1 METRLLL
8 SENYELVAVRTR
20 SAGFGFVN
28 TERTA
33 AEIVIVERFDGSG
46 CVGIFHFD
54 KTEATSTAGFPVA
67 NKFDRKNLA
76 VFGKEGLNLLLG
88 G

>member
-1 METRLLL
+1 M
-8 SENYELVAVRTR
+8 
-20 SAGFGFVN
+20 
-28 TERTA
+28 
-33 AEIVIVERFDGSG
+33 IVERFDGSG

-54 KTEATSTAGFPVA
+54 KTEATGTAGFPVA

>member
-20 SAGFGFVN
+20 STGFGFVN

-54 KTEATSTAGFPVA
+54 KTEATHGRFPC
-67 NKFDRKNLA
+67 R
-76 VFGKEGLNLLLG
+76 
-88 G
+88 